1 MKRKVTLAVICM
13 AAVCCMQAQISAAMQ
28 EKIKRTE
35 GLMLEVYRDGDKLAV
50 GYGHHI
56 RYSHQEWIQDLEEGD
71 PITEELAGL
80 LFRHDMLYLVTPGLE
95 QIKREL
101 GREYPQNVYDV
112 LGSLIY
118 NMGLQGMKS
127 TEFYRLFKAGEYERA
142 FSYLLLAGTGQKGNE
157 KRRRMELEHLLE
169 GYEPRSRT
177 WIKEEARYQS
187 K

>member
-1 MKRKVTLAVICM
+1 MKRKVIAAVICL
-13 AAVCCMQAQISAAMQ
+13 AAVSIQAQISAVMQ
-28 EKIKRTE
+28 DRIKETE
-35 GLMLEVYRDGDKLAV
+35 GLVLEVYRDGDKLAV

-71 PITEELAGL
+71 PITEELAEL

-101 GREYPQNVYDV
+101 GYEYPQNVYDV
-112 LGSLIY
+112 MGSLIY
-118 NMGLQGMKS
+118 NMGLQGLKS
-127 TEFYRLFKAGEYERA
+127 TEFYRLFKAGEYERV
-142 FSYLLLAGTGQKGNE
+142 FTYLLLAGTGQRGNE

-169 GYEPRSRT
+169 GYDPTSRT
-177 WIKEEARYQS
+177 WTEERIRHQS